1 MAPLISQGVLISEAV
16 KKLNLLRRKLTHVFY
31 LDVLDLR
38 ELFGLLEVEVLR
50 DKAQLTFLDLTWTS

>member
-31 LDVLDLR
+31 LDVSDLR

-50 DKAQLTFLDLTWTS
+50 DKAQLTFLDLTWIS